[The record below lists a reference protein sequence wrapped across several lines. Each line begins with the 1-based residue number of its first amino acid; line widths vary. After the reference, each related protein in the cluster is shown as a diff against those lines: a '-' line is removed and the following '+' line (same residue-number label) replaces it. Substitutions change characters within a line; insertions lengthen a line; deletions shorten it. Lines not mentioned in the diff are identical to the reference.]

1 MKVSDLRSK
10 SADEL
15 NGELNKLLEEQF
27 RLRTRKATG
36 QLSQT
41 HLLKANQH
49 DIARIK
55 TVLNEQSKQA

>member
-1 MKVSDLRSK
+1 MKASELRSK

-15 NGELNKLLEEQF
+15 NKELLNLLEEQF

-41 HLLKANQH
+41 HLLQLNQR

-55 TVLNEQSKQA
+55 TVLNEQA

>member
-1 MKVSDLRSK
+1 MKASELRSK
-10 SADEL
+10 SVDEL
-15 NGELNKLLEEQF
+15 NKELLNLLEEQF

-41 HLLKANQH
+41 HLMQVNQR

-55 TVLNEQSKQA
+55 TVLNEQA